1 MYQITRLWF
10 FEYGIH
16 SGAGIPSSIRCS
28 CAGGDTFGDPAMST
42 VFLWVDQLHLGFFF
56 LSLLFSHHSCWKCSC
71 IQVVW
76 IFNPKAGCLATDLF
90 FESGS
95 ITHQQQS
102 TLKLPSPIY
111 TYIYIYTFIYFP
123 CAAAANMAM
132 TMLHLHAS
140 MVFFPTE
147 NKEIPWKCWKLS
159 DWHPVS
165 CLKRLQ
171 CLSLQLS
178 SGEISENEV
187 GRPLN
192 EVVWAGKW
200 WGKRESQ
207 PGTCDRLPWRPHGM
221 VTWNTTSQLWFP
233 ASRFLD
239 IHVSGQIMRASII
252 VSRSCIHLSAR

>member
-1 MYQITRLWF
+1 M
-10 FEYGIH
+10 
-16 SGAGIPSSIRCS
+16 P
-28 CAGGDTFGDPAMST
+28 
-42 VFLWVDQLHLGFFF
+42 V
-56 LSLLFSHHSCWKCSC
+56 HHAK
-71 IQVVW
+71 
-76 IFNPKAGCLATDLF
+76 PHTY
-90 FESGS
+90 
-95 ITHQQQS
+95 
-102 TLKLPSPIY
+102 IY
-111 TYIYIYTFIYFP
+111 TYIYIIYIYTFIYFP

-192 EVVWAGKW
+192 EVLWAGKW

-207 PGTCDRLPWRPHGM
+207 PGNIMWQVFALKAS
-221 VTWNTTSQLWFP
+221 WNGDMKHDQPVVVPSISIFGYPCEWP
-233 ASRFLD
+233 D
-239 IHVSGQIMRASII
+239 HEGIHY
-252 VSRSCIHLSAR
+252 C